1 MRWPHLPRVSAF
13 KNRLKG
19 QSRVPYERE
28 GLADLATGGA
38 PEGLPAFFR
47 QWQDGTS
54 SSLRI
59 GRDRFSVLPAA
70 QEAVEDERLAP
81 PLVQAAAG

>member
-1 MRWPHLPRVSAF
+1 MNVQDATVP
-13 KNRLKG
+13 
-19 QSRVPYERE
+19 SRGRSRCAALDR
-28 GLADLATGGA
+28 GLAGGLCLVRRSA
-38 PEGLPAFFR
+38 AGSVK
-47 QWQDGTS
+47 WQDGTS